1 MLSSKACLK
10 AQTRPV
16 IITSDYNLCNHY
28 LSIRRQ
34 QYCQTKYL
42 LFSKLKKSN
51 QKKSDCLTLDGSA
64 STDSFRQTD
73 VDNNMLIIPVLSGG
87 DRAHS
92 GRQTSPV
99 LGAAEDQAGAPPS
112 SLFSP
117 LAAPARLSA
126 AAAAAAAASGNH
138 AGPFS
143 VSSVPAEPG
152 GITAALLPDS

>member
-1 MLSSKACLK
+1 
-10 AQTRPV
+10 
-16 IITSDYNLCNHY
+16 
-28 LSIRRQ
+28 
-34 QYCQTKYL
+34 
-42 LFSKLKKSN
+42 
-51 QKKSDCLTLDGSA
+51 
-64 STDSFRQTD
+64 
-73 VDNNMLIIPVLSGG
+73 MLIIPVLSGG